1 MNIFV
6 GVELQY
12 RSTNDPNI
20 GAGDPSALP
29 TTRAEY
35 GSKKAPTPTLEI
47 EINIDMIDVAKP
59 TITIIFKK
67 FTEEI
72 FALNATPN
80 AMNKTGIKK

>member
-1 MNIFV
+1 M
-6 GVELQY
+6 
-12 RSTNDPNI
+12 

-35 GSKKAPTPTLEI
+35 GSSKAPKPTFEI
-47 EINIDMIDVAKP
+47 AISTDITDVKRP

-72 FALNATPN
+72 FVLNEKPSV
-80 AMNKTGIKK
+80 MNKIGIKK